1 MARNASAPPAIGKVA
16 SFFFAGFAAAVVGA
30 GGGADRSTTGLTWLV
45 RVAGTGAAAAGGA
58 VLTVRVATVWLVTLV
73 AGAGAGLAVATCVVR
88 WAVRVV
94 VVVLVGTSG
103 AAGATV
109 LLSVAEVVGS
119 SGTVFDVE
127 VEGASV
133 AGSVVTGCACGTSWA
148 RSGVEESA
156 RAAAIAG
163 RALVRA

>member
-1 MARNASAPPAIGKVA
+1 MARNASAPPAIGKVG
-16 SFFFAGFAAAVVGA
+16 SFFFAGFAAAIVGA

-58 VLTVRVATVWLVTLV
+58 DLTVRVATVWLVTLV

-94 VVVLVGTSG
+94 VVVLAASA

-119 SGTVFDVE
+119 SGTVVDVE
-127 VEGASV
+127 VEGALV
-133 AGSVVTGCACGTSWA
+133 AGSVVTGCAWGTSWA
-148 RSGVEESA
+148 SSGVEESA